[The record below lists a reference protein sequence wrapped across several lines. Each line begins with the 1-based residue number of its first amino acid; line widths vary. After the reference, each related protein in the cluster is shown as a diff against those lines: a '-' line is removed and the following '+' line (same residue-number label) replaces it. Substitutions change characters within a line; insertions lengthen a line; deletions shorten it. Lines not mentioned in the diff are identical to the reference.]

1 MLVNLGKQIQK
12 HMAETTQHATQQAPV
27 KRTKLPAIEVSRNE
41 VNLKFVDTEVMK
53 GKSKGWPYLAPE
65 KVTPDNLDTLIGW
78 MGRDIAAQKL
88 YAFIKGTSQGWMEEA
103 ESQATDSATGKVDHE
118 KLLEVFSTLAKEF
131 SARGE
136 SIPKLK
142 EEIEELT
149 NSMTAL
155 DLDSPDFQKQFKEYA
170 EEIKRLQVAIQSKRR
185 KSDEE
190 ETQAAAA

>member
-1 MLVNLGKQIQK
+1 
-12 HMAETTQHATQQAPV
+12 MAEQTAQHANPTSPK
-27 KRTKLPAIEVSRNE
+27 KREKIPSIEVDRNE
-41 VNLKFVDTEVMK
+41 VKLKFVDTEVMK

-65 KVTPDNLDTLIGW
+65 KTTPDSLDTLIGW
-78 MGRDIAAQKL
+78 MGRDVAAQKL
-88 YAFIKGTSQGWMEEA
+88 HAFVKGLSQGWMEEA
-103 ESQATDSATGKVDHE
+103 ESQATGEDGKVDNT
-118 KLLEVFSTLAKEF
+118 KLLEVFGTLAKEF

-149 NSMTAL
+149 NQMTGL
-155 DLDSPDFQKQFKEYA
+155 DLDSPDFQKDFKAFA

-190 ETQAAAA
+190 ENAAANG